1 MKKTD
6 EKKEA
11 ELKIHQAFQMG
22 SMPVKKEDVK
32 KEEPVEILKK
42 PTVTANRNMG
52 SKFAFTDSDTEEEVE
67 VKPLFP
73 HLA

>member
-1 MKKTD
+1 
-6 EKKEA
+6 
-11 ELKIHQAFQMG
+11 MG

-42 PTVTANRNMG
+42 PTVTANRSMG